1 MGNNADRCFT
11 DLCNTDWFA
20 IDLQMDALQI
30 YRSLLYKST
39 DGAMHYRSLL
49 YKSTDGAMLCKFRFM
64 FVNVVFWQHQESSY
78 KNANVWQYICCL
90 LETFLIYVNQWTNLI
105 RSDRLIR
112 NTYCYRLGLL
122 CFHYNFMDFYKCWN
136 YDPNIKLIN
145 NSHLKICSNHKS
157 DQQYVD

>member
-64 FVNVVFWQHQESSY
+64 FVNVVF
-78 KNANVWQYICCL
+78 C
-90 LETFLIYVNQWTNLI
+90 
-105 RSDRLIR
+105 
-112 NTYCYRLGLL
+112 
-122 CFHYNFMDFYKCWN
+122 
-136 YDPNIKLIN
+136 NIKNQVIKTQTFGN
-145 NSHLKICSNHKS
+145 TFAVCWKRF
-157 DQQYVD
+157 